1 MSAEY
6 QSLRLRL
13 NTAFQAIARAQKAQ
27 TTGEAIA
34 NLVWAVQFI
43 AEVSDRLLTDAE
55 RSQWIDQIE
64 NDANKGAN
72 L

>member
-13 NTAFQAIARAQKAQ
+13 NTAFQAILRAQKAE

-34 NLVWAVQFI
+34 NLVWAVQFV
-43 AEVSDRLLTDAE
+43 AEVADRLLTDAE
-55 RSQWIDQIE
+55 RNQWIDGIE
-64 NDANKGAN
+64 RDANKGAN
-72 L
+72 S